1 MICHQKRNLSD
12 IYIEINFMTPN
23 LEEITKD
30 VIEIAKQTGQF
41 IRNELHKIKTEQVE
55 SKGTHDF
62 VTYVDKTAEKQ
73 IVEGLVKL
81 LPNAGFITEENTVVT
96 QQKEYM
102 WIIDPLDGTTNF
114 IHGIPCFSIS
124 IALMRGRDVVMGVI
138 YEVNLNECFY
148 AWEGSIAYLNGEEI
162 RVSQTSALKDSL
174 LATGF
179 PYHDYSKLEK
189 YLELFTWCLHNT
201 HGVRRLGSA
210 AADLAYVACGRFDAF
225 FEYGLN
231 AWDVAA
237 GVFIVQQAGG
247 KVTDFKGEN
256 NYIFGGELIAGNT
269 KMFDEFL
276 LKTMDSFR

>member
-1 MICHQKRNLSD
+1 
-12 IYIEINFMTPN
+12 MTPN
-23 LEEITKD
+23 LEEITKN

-41 IRNELHKIKTEQVE
+41 IRHELHKIKTEQIE

-73 IVEGLVKL
+73 IVEGLIKL
-81 LPNAGFITEENTVVT
+81 LPDAGFITEEKTIAT
-96 QQKEYM
+96 QEKEYM

-124 IALMRGRDVVMGVI
+124 IALMRADDVVSGVI
-138 YEVNLNECFY
+138 YEVNLDECFY
-148 AWEGSIAYLNGEEI
+148 AWEGSKAYLNGNEI
-162 RVSQTSALKDSL
+162 RVSPTNQLKDSL

-237 GVFIVQQAGG
+237 GVFIVQRAGG
-247 KVTDFKGEN
+247 KVTDFKGGN
-256 NYIFGGELIAGNT
+256 DYIFGGELIAGNNN
-269 KMFDEFL
+269 MFEEFL
-276 LKTMDSFR
+276 DKTIDSFK